1 LAEFHVRQE
10 QIAFGL
16 VSASKQFFES
26 AVHE

>member
-1 LAEFHVRQE
+1 MLGVHFPWG
-10 QIAFGL
+10 ISGL